1 MFKNGSETLLDIYQ
15 KRSPRSHKAFERAKH
30 IFPGGN
36 TRAVIFYKPYPI
48 YISKGHG
55 CKIWDV
61 EGHEILDFIGNY
73 ISLILGHSHPKIIEV
88 VKSQLE
94 YGTVFSSPTE
104 YENILGEKIQERM
117 PSIRSLRFTNS
128 GSESTILAI
137 LAAKGFNGRKKIAK
151 FEGAHHGTN
160 EATMVSTSPSLK
172 DLGTSVTPKPI
183 PDGPHISDSVLK
195 NTVVLP
201 FNDKDETEKLIL
213 ENRKELAAVI
223 AEPILGSAGII
234 PARHEF
240 ISSLR
245 EVTARNDIPLIFD
258 EVVTGFRVS
267 RGGAQEYYGV
277 KPDLTA
283 LGKNIGGGFPTA
295 AVGGREDMM
304 AQFDPIHTNGIF
316 HSGSFNANPISMR
329 AGIALMDEL
338 SSDLY
343 RQLDNLGT
351 NAVNSLRK
359 LFSDEHIESKITRIA
374 SLFCVHFTSEE
385 VTDYRSTLK
394 ENTEKQFNLFLG
406 LLLNDVL
413 ISKRGIGCVSE
424 PMTNREVDSL
434 VHKTAQVLPYIK
446 ESS

>member
-1 MFKNGSETLLDIYQ
+1 MNKNDSKTLLDLYQ

-36 TRAVIFYKPYPI
+36 TRAVVFHRPYPI
-48 YISKGHG
+48 YILKGQG
-55 CKIWDV
+55 CRIWDV
-61 EGHEILDFIGNY
+61 DGHEILDFIGNY
-73 ISLILGHSHPKIIEV
+73 ISLILGHSHPKIIEA

-104 YENILGEKIQERM
+104 YENIFGEKIQERM
-117 PSIRSLRFTNS
+117 PSLRSLRFTNS

-137 LAAKGFNGRKKIAK
+137 LAAKGFTGRKKIAK

-160 EATMVSTSPSLK
+160 EATMVSTKPSLK
-172 DLGTSVTPKPI
+172 DLGTSGTPKPI
-183 PDGPHISDSVLK
+183 PDGPHISDAVLK

-201 FNDKDETEKLIL
+201 FNNQDETEKLIL

-223 AEPILGSAGII
+223 VEPILGSAGII
-234 PARHEF
+234 PARYEF

-245 EVTARNDIPLIFD
+245 EVTVRNDIPLIFD

-283 LGKNIGGGFPTA
+283 LGKNIGGGFPMA

-304 AQFDPIHTNGIF
+304 AQFDPTRTDGIF
-316 HSGSFNANPISMR
+316 HSGSFNANPVCMR

-338 SSDLY
+338 STDLY
-343 RQLDNLGT
+343 RQLDNLGAS
-351 NAVNSLRK
+351 AVKGLRQ
-359 LFSDEHIESKITRIA
+359 LFSNENVESKITHIA

-394 ENTEKQFNLFLG
+394 ENVEKQFNLFLG
-406 LLLNDVL
+406 LLLNDVMMA
-413 ISKRGIGCVSE
+413 KRGIGCVSE

-434 VHKTAQVLPYIK
+434 VNKTAQVLPYIK